1 MTAAQ
6 APTPRRPI
14 QRSVLVAIGGNAL
27 VIDGE
32 AGSVPRQQ
40 ARARDL
46 AALIAD
52 LALDGW
58 TVVVTHGNGPQVGYI
73 VRRGELVAPEAAIE
87 GLPEL
92 PLWLAVADSQGGIG
106 HMLTLA
112 IDSALAERGSKA
124 RAAAVLTHAAVDR
137 DDPAFTHPTKPIGGQ
152 LTSDVARARV
162 AQEGWTVTE
171 VGDGVFRRVV
181 ASPVPQE
188 ILEAHTL
195 RRLVDDGAIVVAAG
209 GGGIPVVRTAGGYEA
224 VDAVID
230 KDRAS
235 ALLAQQIG
243 IETLVLVTG
252 VDQVYVDYGTPDQRA
267 LATVTASEMR
277 EHAAA
282 GQFPAGSMG
291 PKVESSVEFVERTG
305 GRAVI
310 TSLPRV
316 RDALTQFAG
325 THVVPTS
332 SKEI

>member
-1 MTAAQ
+1 MTATREHA
-6 APTPRRPI
+6 PRRPI
-14 QRSVLVAIGGNAL
+14 PRSVLVAIGGNAL

-40 ARARDL
+40 ERARDL
-46 AALIAD
+46 AALVAD
-52 LALDGW
+52 LSLDGW

-73 VRRGELVAPEAAIE
+73 VRRGELVAPDAAIE

-112 IDSALAERGSKA
+112 IDSALAARGA
-124 RAAAVLTHAAVDR
+124 TTRAAAVLTHAVVER
-137 DDPAFTHPTKPIGGQ
+137 DDPAFARPTKPIGGQ
-152 LTSDVARARV
+152 LTPDVARVRA

-171 VGDGVFRRVV
+171 VGAGVFRRVV
-181 ASPVPQE
+181 PSPVPRE
-188 ILEAHTL
+188 ILEADNL
-195 RRLVDDGAIVVAAG
+195 RALIHDGAIVVAAG
-209 GGGIPVVRTAGGYEA
+209 GGGIPVVRTDGGYEA

-235 ALLAQQIG
+235 ALLAEQIG

-252 VDQVYVDYGTPDQRA
+252 VDQVYVDYGTPGQRA
-267 LATVTASEMR
+267 LATVTSREMR
-277 EHAAA
+277 EHAAT

-291 PKVESSVEFVERTG
+291 PKVESSVEFVDRTG

-310 TSLPRV
+310 TSLPGV
-316 RDALTQFAG
+316 RGALTEFSG
-325 THVVPTS
+325 THIVPTS